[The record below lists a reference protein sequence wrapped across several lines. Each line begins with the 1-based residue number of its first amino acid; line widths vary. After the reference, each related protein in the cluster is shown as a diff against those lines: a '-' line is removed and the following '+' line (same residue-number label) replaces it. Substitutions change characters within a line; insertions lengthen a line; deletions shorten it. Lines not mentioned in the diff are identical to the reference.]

1 MQEIFIDFKRNFK
14 KNTIIFKQILA
25 YIINNP
31 GYNFILNSNS
41 KKNITIDSLE
51 SFKKNLRKK
60 SNQNLIGLLTSGTTG
75 SPKIVKSKLIVKRKK
90 SKDKLIWLLTY
101 SPYRWAGISVLSH
114 TIVNNLEIIIP
125 SSINPLDILKKI
137 HLVTAISMT
146 PSFFKKMLLYTN
158 KKKKI

>member
-90 SKDKLIWLLTY
+90 
-101 SPYRWAGISVLSH
+101 
-114 TIVNNLEIIIP
+114 
-125 SSINPLDILKKI
+125 
-137 HLVTAISMT
+137 
-146 PSFFKKMLLYTN
+146 
-158 KKKKI
+158 